1 MGREVDSN
9 LPVLQQQVVH
19 GQSLDQRVP
28 VFEVGV
34 AEALQPSSLGVA
46 VAGKPDALDLEFAEE
61 LDDVLG
67 VDVVRQVGD
76 VGGVRLQGMLELI
89 FYHSS
94 HLASNQGTLTLILKG
109 EVSHT
114 GLTYCPYRI

>member
-67 VDVVRQVGD
+67 DGVVRQVGD
-76 VGGVRLQGMLELI
+76 VGGVRLQGTLELI
-89 FYHSS
+89 FF
-94 HLASNQGTLTLILKG
+94 TIPR
-109 EVSHT
+109 
-114 GLTYCPYRI
+114 TYN